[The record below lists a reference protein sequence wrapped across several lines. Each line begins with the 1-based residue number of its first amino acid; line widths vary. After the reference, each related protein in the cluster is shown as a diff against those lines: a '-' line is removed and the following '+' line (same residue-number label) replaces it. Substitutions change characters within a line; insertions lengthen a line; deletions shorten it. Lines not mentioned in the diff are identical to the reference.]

1 MTLAIHTTAGNHAAP
16 KAKRGLEIYPTPACA
31 VEALAGVEQLPH
43 GVWEACGDDAS
54 AIATILRATGR
65 RVVCTD
71 IRTDGINFLD
81 RTTAPTGVGAIV
93 ANPPFSLA
101 ADFVRHGLAL
111 VPKVVVLERIQF
123 LESDTRAALFDAG
136 KLARVWV
143 FRRRLPRMHRAD
155 WAGKRASAAMVLAWF
170 VFDRDHDG
178 LPALDWIRA

>member
-1 MTLAIHTTAGNHAAP
+1 MA
-16 KAKRGLEIYPTPACA
+16 R
-31 VEALAGVEQLPH
+31 VEQLPH

-65 RVVCTD
+65 CVVCTD

-81 RTTAPTGVGAIV
+81 RTTAPRGVEAIV
-93 ANPPFSLA
+93 TNPPFSLA

-136 KLARVWV
+136 KLARIWV
-143 FRRRLPRMHRAD
+143 FRKRLPRMHRAD
-155 WAGKRASAAMVLAWF
+155 WTGKRASAAMVLAWF

-178 LPALDWIRA
+178 PPALDWIRA

>member
-1 MTLAIHTTAGNHAAP
+1 MTLPIHTTAGNHAAP

-31 VEALAGVEQLPH
+31 VEALARVEPLPH

-65 RVVCTD
+65 RV
-71 IRTDGINFLD
+71 
-81 RTTAPTGVGAIV
+81 
-93 ANPPFSLA
+93 
-101 ADFVRHGLAL
+101 

-136 KLARVWV
+136 KLARIWV
-143 FRRRLPRMHRAD
+143 FRKRLPRMHRAD
-155 WAGKRASAAMVLAWF
+155 WTGKRASAAMVLAWF

-178 LPALDWIRA
+178 PPALDWIRA